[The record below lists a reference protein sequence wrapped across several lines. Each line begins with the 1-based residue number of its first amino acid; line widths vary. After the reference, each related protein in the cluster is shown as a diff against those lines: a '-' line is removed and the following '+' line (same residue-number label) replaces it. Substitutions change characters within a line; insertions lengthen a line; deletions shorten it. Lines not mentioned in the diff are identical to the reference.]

1 MKNTNKNNNHKFL
14 SKNYIKGAISG
25 ALALTILC
33 SGVGVA
39 AYSAGADNLAQTLGV
54 QTGSTVE
61 AVKKASTTKDAL
73 KKLSKNETVYV
84 IADASGAAK
93 KIIVSDWLKG
103 VDTNGKVKDV
113 SNLKDVKN
121 VKGDETYTV
130 NEDNAYE
137 WAAKGEDIYYQGT
150 GTTELPVK
158 LKLTYK
164 LDGKTVSADEIAG
177 KSGKVTIRI
186 DYENTQ
192 KEKVKINGKT
202 EEVNVPFL
210 MLSGMILDDDNFK
223 NVEVSNGKAINDGTR
238 TIVAGFAL
246 PGMQD
251 SLDIDKDKMEIPDY
265 VEITADA
272 TNFEL
277 STTMTVAINDIFN
290 NVDFSKVDDKVDEL
304 KDSLDELDDA
314 ANQLVD
320 GSSQLYDGISTLLDK
335 SGTLIDGIN
344 QLYDGAEQ
352 VNSGAKQLDS
362 GAGDL
367 SNGAKT
373 LDDGA
378 SKLKSGASQL
388 DSGASQ
394 LDSGLGTLA
403 GGASQVDNG
412 AASLSSYVATLAGG
426 LGKLSSNSSTL
437 NGGAEQVFNT
447 LLSTADTQIAAAGLT
462 ADKLTIK
469 NYDSVLEKLIG
480 SLSDENA
487 QKLAYNTALETVTA
501 TVNSQKDVIRTAV
514 EATVRKSVTE
524 QVLAAAG
531 LGMTADQYDAAVAAG
546 QVSEEVQAQVS
557 TAVATQMSSSAV
569 QATIE
574 SNTEAQIQNL
584 IETNMNSEEVQSQ
597 IQAGVAKAQAGRK
610 SLEALKTQ
618 LDSYNT
624 FYQGVISYTAGVD
637 KANEGAQQI
646 LSGTYTL
653 KDGTSSLVSGAGQL
667 KNGSSSLKSGTS
679 ELKSG
684 TSTLKDGTSSLKSG
698 AKTLKN
704 GTSSLSSGTTT
715 LLDGIATLK
724 NGGKTLVDGVQKLND
739 GAMTLSKGMKK
750 FKEEGID
757 SIVDAANGDVKD
769 IIDRFKAV
777 QKASKKYTSYSGIS
791 DDMDG
796 KVDFI
801 YKTDSIEKK

>member
-1 MKNTNKNNNHKFL
+1 MKKNNKNNNHKFL

-39 AYSAGADNLAQTLGV
+39 AYSAGADNTAQALGV
-54 QTGSTVE
+54 QTESTVE
-61 AVKKASTTKDAL
+61 AVKKASTTKEAL

-103 VDTNGKVKDV
+103 VDTKGKVKDV
-113 SNLKDVKN
+113 SNLKGVKN

-137 WAAKGEDIYYQGT
+137 WAANGDDIYYQGT

-158 LKLTYK
+158 LKLSYK
-164 LDGKTVSADEIAG
+164 LNGKTVSADEIAG

-202 EEVNVPFL
+202 KEVNVPFL

-251 SLDIDKDKMEIPDY
+251 SLDIDKDEMEIPDY
-265 VEITADA
+265 VEITADT

-277 STTMTVAINDIFN
+277 STTMTVAMNDIFN
-290 NVDFSKVDDKVDEL
+290 DVDFSKVDDKVDEL
-304 KDSLDELDDA
+304 KDSLDELEDA
-314 ANQLVD
+314 AEQLVD
-320 GSSQLYDGISTLLDK
+320 GSSQLYDGIGTLLDK
-335 SGTLIDGIN
+335 SGTLIEGIDK
-344 QLYDGAEQ
+344 LYDGAEQ
-352 VNSGAKQLDS
+352 VNSGAK
-362 GAGDL
+362 
-367 SNGAKT
+367 K
-373 LDDGA
+373 
-378 SKLKSGASQL
+378 L

-394 LDSGLGTLA
+394 LDSGLATLA

-426 LGKLSSNSSTL
+426 LGKLSSNSATL

-469 NYDSVLEKLIG
+469 NYDSVLEGLIS

-557 TAVATQMSSSAV
+557 TAVSTQMSSSAV
-569 QATIE
+569 QTAID
-574 SNTEAQIQNL
+574 SNTEAQIQSL
-584 IETNMNSEEVQSQ
+584 IETNMNSEEVKSQ

-610 SLEALKTQ
+610 SLQALKTQ

-624 FYQGVISYTAGVD
+624 FYQGVLSYTAGVD
-637 KANEGAQQI
+637 QANEGAQQI
-646 LSGTYTL
+646 LAGTYTL
-653 KDGTSSLVSGAGQL
+653 KDGTGSLVSGAGQL

-698 AKTLKN
+698 VKTLKN
-704 GTSSLSSGTTT
+704 GTSSLSDGTKS
-715 LLDGIATLK
+715 LFEGVGTLK
-724 NGGKTLVDGVQKLND
+724 DGSAALVDGVKQLND

-757 SIVDAANGDVKD
+757 SIVDAANGDVRD

-777 QKASKKYTSYSGIS
+777 QKASKKYNNYSGIS

>member
-1 MKNTNKNNNHKFL
+1 MKKTNKNNNHKFL

-39 AYSAGADNLAQTLGV
+39 AYSAGADNTAQALGV
-54 QTGSTVE
+54 QTESTVE
-61 AVKKASTTKDAL
+61 AVKKASTTKEAL

-103 VDTNGKVKDV
+103 VDTKGKIKDV

-137 WAAKGEDIYYQGT
+137 WAANGDDIYYQGT

-158 LKLTYK
+158 LKLSYK
-164 LDGKTVSADEIAG
+164 LNGKTVSADEIAG

-202 EEVNVPFL
+202 KEVNVPFL
-210 MLSGMILDDDNFK
+210 MLSGMILDDDKFK

-251 SLDIDKDKMEIPDY
+251 SLDIDKDEMEIPDY
-265 VEITADA
+265 VEITAD
-272 TNFEL
+272 TTDFEL
-277 STTMTVAINDIFN
+277 STTMTVAMNDIFN
-290 NVDFSKVDDKVDEL
+290 DVDFSKVDDKVDEL
-304 KDSLDELDDA
+304 KDSLDELEDA
-314 ANQLVD
+314 AEQLVD
-320 GSSQLYDGISTLLDK
+320 GSSQLYDGIGTLLDK
-335 SGTLIDGIN
+335 SGTLIEGIDK
-344 QLYDGAEQ
+344 LYDGAEQ
-352 VNSGAKQLDS
+352 VNSGAKKLDS
-362 GAGDL
+362 GADGL
-367 SNGAKT
+367 SSGAKT

-378 SKLKSGASQL
+378 AKLKSGASK
-388 DSGASQ
+388 
-394 LDSGLGTLA
+394 LDSGLATLA

-426 LGKLSSNSSTL
+426 LGKLSSNSATL
-437 NGGAEQVFNT
+437 NGGAEKVFNT
-447 LLSTADTQIAAAGLT
+447 LLSTADTLIATSGLT

-469 NYDSVLEKLIG
+469 NYDSVLEGLIS

-501 TVNSQKDVIRTAV
+501 TVNSQKDVIKTAV

-557 TAVATQMSSSAV
+557 TAVSTQMSTSAV
-569 QATIE
+569 QTAID
-574 SNTEAQIQNL
+574 SNTASQIQSL
-584 IETNMNSEEVQSQ
+584 IETNMNSEEVLSQ
-597 IQAGVAKAQAGRK
+597 IKAGVAKAQAGRK
-610 SLEALKTQ
+610 LLQALKTQ

-624 FYQGVISYTAGVD
+624 FYQGLLSYTAGVD
-637 KANEGAQQI
+637 QANEGAQQI
-646 LSGTYTL
+646 LAGTYTL

-698 AKTLKN
+698 VKTLKN
-704 GTSSLSSGTTT
+704 GTSSLSSGTKS
-715 LLDGIATLK
+715 LFEGVGTLK
-724 NGGKTLVDGVQKLND
+724 DGSAALVDGVKQLND
-739 GAMTLSKGMKK
+739 GAMTLSEGMKK

-757 SIVDAANGDVKD
+757 SIVDAANGDVQD

-777 QKASKKYTSYSGIS
+777 QKASKKYNNYSGIS

>member
-1 MKNTNKNNNHKFL
+1 MKKNNKNNNHKFL
-14 SKNYIKGAISG
+14 NKNYIKGAISG

-39 AYSAGADNLAQTLGV
+39 AYSAGADNTAQALGV
-54 QTGSTVE
+54 QTESTVE
-61 AVKKASTTKDAL
+61 AVKKASTTKEAL

-103 VDTNGKVKDV
+103 VDTKGKVKDV

-137 WAAKGEDIYYQGT
+137 WAANGDDIYYQGT
-150 GTTELPVK
+150 GTTKLPVK
-158 LKLTYK
+158 LKLSYK
-164 LDGKTVSADEIAG
+164 LNGKTVSADEIAG

-192 KEKVKINGKT
+192 KEKFKINGKT

-251 SLDIDKDKMEIPDY
+251 SLDIDKDEMEIPDY
-265 VEITADA
+265 VEITADT

-277 STTMTVAINDIFN
+277 STTMTVAMNDIFN
-290 NVDFSKVDDKVDEL
+290 DVDFSKVDDKVDEL
-304 KDSLDELDDA
+304 KDSLDELEDA
-314 ANQLVD
+314 AEQLVD
-320 GSSQLYDGISTLLDK
+320 GSSQLYDGIGTLLDK
-335 SGTLIDGIN
+335 SGTLIEGIDK
-344 QLYDGAEQ
+344 LYDGAEQ
-352 VNSGAKQLDS
+352 VNSGAKKLDS
-362 GAGDL
+362 GADGL
-367 SNGAKT
+367 SSGAKT

-378 SKLKSGASQL
+378 SKLKN
-388 DSGASQ
+388 
-394 LDSGLGTLA
+394 
-403 GGASQVDNG
+403 GASQVDNG

-426 LGKLSSNSSTL
+426 LGKLSSNSATL

-469 NYDSVLEKLIG
+469 NYDSVLEGLIS

-557 TAVATQMSSSAV
+557 TAVSTQMSSSAV
-569 QATIE
+569 QAAID
-574 SNTEAQIQNL
+574 SNTASQIQSL

-610 SLEALKTQ
+610 SLQALKTQ

-624 FYQGVISYTAGVD
+624 FYQGVLSYTAGVD
-637 KANEGAQQI
+637 QANEGAQQI
-646 LSGTYTL
+646 LAGTYTL
-653 KDGTSSLVSGAGQL
+653 KDGTGSLVSGAGQL

-698 AKTLKN
+698 VKTLKN
-704 GTSSLSSGTTT
+704 GTSSLSDGTKS
-715 LLDGIATLK
+715 LFEGVGTLK
-724 NGGKTLVDGVQKLND
+724 DGSAALVDGVKQLND

-757 SIVDAANGDVKD
+757 SIVDAANGDVRD

-777 QKASKKYTSYSGIS
+777 QKASKKYNNYSGIS

>member
-1 MKNTNKNNNHKFL
+1 MKKNNKNNNHKIL
-14 SKNYIKGAISG
+14 NKNYIKGAISG

-39 AYSAGADNLAQTLGV
+39 AYSAGADNTAQALGV
-54 QTGSTVE
+54 QTESTVE
-61 AVKKASTTKDAL
+61 AVKKASTTKEAL

-103 VDTNGKVKDV
+103 VDTKGKVKDV

-137 WAAKGEDIYYQGT
+137 WAANGDDIYYQGT
-150 GTTELPVK
+150 GTTKLPVK
-158 LKLTYK
+158 LKLSYK
-164 LDGKTVSADEIAG
+164 LNGKTVSADEIAG

-210 MLSGMILDDDNFK
+210 MLSGMILDDDKFK

-251 SLDIDKDKMEIPDY
+251 SLDIDKDEMEIPDY
-265 VEITADA
+265 VEITAD
-272 TNFEL
+272 TTDFEL
-277 STTMTVAINDIFN
+277 STTMTVAMNDIFN
-290 NVDFSKVDDKVDEL
+290 DVDFSKVDNKVDEL
-304 KDSLDELDDA
+304 KDSLDELEDA
-314 ANQLVD
+314 AEQLVD
-320 GSSQLYDGISTLLDK
+320 GSSQLYDGIGTLLDK
-335 SGTLIDGIN
+335 SGTLIEGIDK
-344 QLYDGAEQ
+344 LYDGAEQ
-352 VNSGAKQLDS
+352 VNSGAKKLDS

-378 SKLKSGASQL
+378 AKLKSGASQL

-394 LDSGLGTLA
+394 LDSGLATLA

-412 AASLSSYVATLAGG
+412 AANLSSYVATLAGG
-426 LGKLSSNSSTL
+426 LGKLSSNSATL
-437 NGGAEQVFNT
+437 NGGAEQMFNK
-447 LLSTADTQIAAAGLT
+447 LLSTADTLIATSGLK

-469 NYDSVLEKLIG
+469 NYDSVLEGLIS

-501 TVNSQKDVIRTAV
+501 TVNSQKDVIKTAV

-557 TAVATQMSSSAV
+557 TAVSTQMSSSAV
-569 QATIE
+569 QATID
-574 SNTEAQIQNL
+574 SNTEAQIQSL

-597 IQAGVAKAQAGRK
+597 IQAGVAKAQVGRK
-610 SLEALKTQ
+610 LLQALKTQ
-618 LDSYNT
+618 LDNYNT
-624 FYQGVISYTAGVD
+624 FYQGLLSYTAGVD
-637 KANEGAQQI
+637 QANEGAQQI
-646 LSGTYTL
+646 LAGTYTL

-698 AKTLKN
+698 VKTLKN
-704 GTSSLSSGTTT
+704 GTSSLSDGTKS
-715 LLDGIATLK
+715 LFEGVGTLK
-724 NGGKTLVDGVQKLND
+724 DGSAALVDGVKQLND
-739 GAMTLSKGMKK
+739 GAMTLSDGMKK

-757 SIVDAANGDVKD
+757 SIVDAANGDVRD

-777 QKASKKYTSYSGIS
+777 QKASKKYNNYSGIS

>member
-1 MKNTNKNNNHKFL
+1 MKKNNKNNNHKFL
-14 SKNYIKGAISG
+14 NKNYIKGAISG

-39 AYSAGADNLAQTLGV
+39 AYSAGADNTAQALGV
-54 QTGSTVE
+54 QTESTVE
-61 AVKKASTTKDAL
+61 AVKKASTTKEAL

-103 VDTNGKVKDV
+103 VDTKGKVKDV

-137 WAAKGEDIYYQGT
+137 WAAKGDDIYYQGT

-158 LKLTYK
+158 LKLSYK
-164 LDGKTVSADEIAG
+164 LNGKTVSADEIAG

-202 EEVNVPFL
+202 KEVNVPFL
-210 MLSGMILDDDNFK
+210 MLSGMILDNDNFK

-251 SLDIDKDKMEIPDY
+251 SLGIDKDEMEIPDY
-265 VEITADA
+265 VEITADT

-277 STTMTVAINDIFN
+277 STTMTVAMNDIFN
-290 NVDFSKVDDKVDEL
+290 DVDFSKVDDKVDEL
-304 KDSLDELDDA
+304 KDSLDELEDA
-314 ANQLVD
+314 AEQLVD
-320 GSSQLYDGISTLLDK
+320 GSSQLYDGIGTLLDK
-335 SGTLIDGIN
+335 SGTLIEGIDK
-344 QLYDGAEQ
+344 LYDGAEQ
-352 VNSGAKQLDS
+352 VNSGAKKLDS
-362 GAGDL
+362 GADGL

-378 SKLKSGASQL
+378 AKLKSGASQL

-394 LDSGLGTLA
+394 LDSGLATLA

-426 LGKLSSNSSTL
+426 LGKLSSNSATL
-437 NGGAEQVFNT
+437 NGGAEQMFNK
-447 LLSTADTQIAAAGLT
+447 LLSTADILIAASGLK

-469 NYDSVLEKLIG
+469 NYDSVLEGLIS

-557 TAVATQMSSSAV
+557 TAVSTQMSTSAV
-569 QATIE
+569 QATID
-574 SNTEAQIQNL
+574 SNTEAQIQSL

-597 IQAGVAKAQAGRK
+597 IQAGVVKAQAGRK
-610 SLEALKTQ
+610 LLQALKTQ

-624 FYQGVISYTAGVD
+624 FYQGLLSYTAGVD
-637 KANEGAQQI
+637 QANEGAQQI
-646 LSGTYTL
+646 LAGTYTL

-698 AKTLKN
+698 VKTLKN
-704 GTSSLSSGTTT
+704 GTSSLSDGTKS
-715 LLDGIATLK
+715 LFEGVGTLK
-724 NGGKTLVDGVQKLND
+724 DGSAALVDGVKQLND
-739 GAMTLSKGMKK
+739 GAMILSKGMKK

-757 SIVDAANGDVKD
+757 SIVDAANGDVQD

-777 QKASKKYTSYSGIS
+777 QKASKKYNNYSGIS

>member
-1 MKNTNKNNNHKFL
+1 MKKTNKNNNHKFL

-39 AYSAGADNLAQTLGV
+39 AYSAGADNTAQALGV
-54 QTGSTVE
+54 QTESTVE
-61 AVKKASTTKDAL
+61 AVKKASTTKEAL

-103 VDTNGKVKDV
+103 VDTKGKVKDV

-137 WAAKGEDIYYQGT
+137 WAANGDDIYYQGT

-158 LKLTYK
+158 LKLSYK
-164 LDGKTVSADEIAG
+164 LNGKTVSADEIAG

-202 EEVNVPFL
+202 KEVNVPFL
-210 MLSGMILDDDNFK
+210 MLSGMILDDDKFK

-251 SLDIDKDKMEIPDY
+251 SLDIDKDEMEIPDY
-265 VEITADA
+265 VEITAD
-272 TNFEL
+272 TTDFEL
-277 STTMTVAINDIFN
+277 STTMTVAMNDIFN
-290 NVDFSKVDDKVDEL
+290 DVDFSKVDDKVDEL
-304 KDSLDELDDA
+304 KDSLDELEDA
-314 ANQLVD
+314 AEQLVD
-320 GSSQLYDGISTLLDK
+320 GSSQLYDGVGTLLDK
-335 SGTLIDGIN
+335 SGTLIEGIDK
-344 QLYDGAEQ
+344 LYDGAEQ
-352 VNSGAKQLDS
+352 VNSGAKKLDS
-362 GAGDL
+362 GADGL
-367 SNGAKT
+367 SSGAKT

-378 SKLKSGASQL
+378 AKLKNGASQL

-394 LDSGLGTLA
+394 LDSGL
-403 GGASQVDNG
+403 
-412 AASLSSYVATLAGG
+412 ATLAGG
-426 LGKLSSNSSTL
+426 LGKLSSNSATL

-447 LLSTADTQIAAAGLT
+447 LLSTADTQIAASGLT

-469 NYDSVLEKLIG
+469 NYDSVLEGLIS

-557 TAVATQMSSSAV
+557 TAVSTQMSTSAV
-569 QATIE
+569 QAAID
-574 SNTEAQIQNL
+574 SNTASQIQSL
-584 IETNMNSEEVQSQ
+584 IETNMNSEEVKSQ

-610 SLEALKTQ
+610 LLQALKTQ

-624 FYQGVISYTAGVD
+624 FYQGVLSYTAGVD
-637 KANEGAQQI
+637 QANEGAQQI
-646 LSGTYTL
+646 LAGTYTL
-653 KDGTSSLVSGAGQL
+653 KDGTGSLVSGAGQL

-698 AKTLKN
+698 VKTLKN
-704 GTSSLSSGTTT
+704 GTGSLSDGTKS
-715 LLDGIATLK
+715 LFEGVGTLK
-724 NGGKTLVDGVQKLND
+724 DGSAALVDGVKQLND

-757 SIVDAANGDVKD
+757 SIVDAANGDVRD

-777 QKASKKYTSYSGIS
+777 QKASKKYNNYSGIS

>member
-1 MKNTNKNNNHKFL
+1 MKKTNKNNNHKFL

-39 AYSAGADNLAQTLGV
+39 AYSAGADNTAQALGV
-54 QTGSTVE
+54 QTESTVE
-61 AVKKASTTKDAL
+61 AVKKASTTKEAL

-103 VDTNGKVKDV
+103 VDTKGKVKDV

-137 WAAKGEDIYYQGT
+137 WAANGDDIYYQGT

-158 LKLTYK
+158 LKLSYK
-164 LDGKTVSADEIAG
+164 LNGKTVSADEIAG

-202 EEVNVPFL
+202 KEVNVPFL
-210 MLSGMILDDDNFK
+210 MLSGMILDDDKFK

-251 SLDIDKDKMEIPDY
+251 SLDIDKDEMEIPDY
-265 VEITADA
+265 VEITAD
-272 TNFEL
+272 TTDFEL
-277 STTMTVAINDIFN
+277 STTMTVAMNDIFN
-290 NVDFSKVDDKVDEL
+290 DVDFSKVDDKVDEL
-304 KDSLDELDDA
+304 KDSLDELEDA
-314 ANQLVD
+314 AEQLVD
-320 GSSQLYDGISTLLDK
+320 GSSQLYDGIGTLLDK
-335 SGTLIDGIN
+335 SGTLIEGIDK
-344 QLYDGAEQ
+344 LYDGAEQ
-352 VNSGAKQLDS
+352 VNSGAKKLDS
-362 GAGDL
+362 GADGL
-367 SNGAKT
+367 SSGAKT

-378 SKLKSGASQL
+378 SKLKN
-388 DSGASQ
+388 GASQ
-394 LDSGLGTLA
+394 LDSGLATLA

-426 LGKLSSNSSTL
+426 LGKLSSNSATL

-469 NYDSVLEKLIG
+469 NYDSVLEGLIS

-557 TAVATQMSSSAV
+557 TAVSTQMSTSAV
-569 QATIE
+569 QAAID
-574 SNTEAQIQNL
+574 SNTEAQIQSL
-584 IETNMNSEEVQSQ
+584 IETNMNSEEVKSQ

-610 SLEALKTQ
+610 SLQALKTQ

-624 FYQGVISYTAGVD
+624 FYQGVLSYTAGVD
-637 KANEGAQQI
+637 QANEGAQQI
-646 LSGTYTL
+646 LAGTYTL
-653 KDGTSSLVSGAGQL
+653 KDGTGSLVSGAGQL

-679 ELKSG
+679 
-684 TSTLKDGTSSLKSG
+684 TLKDGTSSLKSG
-698 AKTLKN
+698 VKTLKN
-704 GTSSLSSGTTT
+704 GTSSLSNGTKS
-715 LLDGIATLK
+715 LFEGVGTLK
-724 NGGKTLVDGVQKLND
+724 DGSAALVDGVKQLND

-750 FKEEGID
+750 FKDEGID
-757 SIVDAANGDVKD
+757 SIVDAANGDVRD

-777 QKASKKYTSYSGIS
+777 QKASKKYNNYSGIS

>member
-1 MKNTNKNNNHKFL
+1 MKKTNKNNNHKFL

-39 AYSAGADNLAQTLGV
+39 AYSAGADNTAQALGV
-54 QTGSTVE
+54 QTESTVE
-61 AVKKASTTKDAL
+61 AVKKASTTKEAL

-103 VDTNGKVKDV
+103 VDTKGKVKDV

-137 WAAKGEDIYYQGT
+137 WAANGDDIYYQGT

-158 LKLTYK
+158 LKLSYK
-164 LDGKTVSADEIAG
+164 LNGKTVSADEIAG

-202 EEVNVPFL
+202 KEVNVPFL
-210 MLSGMILDDDNFK
+210 MLSGMILDDDKFK

-251 SLDIDKDKMEIPDY
+251 SLDIDKDEMEIPDY
-265 VEITADA
+265 VEITAD
-272 TNFEL
+272 TTDFEL
-277 STTMTVAINDIFN
+277 STTMTVAMNDIFN
-290 NVDFSKVDDKVDEL
+290 DVDFSKVDDKVDEL
-304 KDSLDELDDA
+304 KDSLDELEDA
-314 ANQLVD
+314 AEQLVD
-320 GSSQLYDGISTLLDK
+320 GSSQLYDGIGTLLDK
-335 SGTLIDGIN
+335 SGTLIEGIDK
-344 QLYDGAEQ
+344 LYDGAEQ
-352 VNSGAKQLDS
+352 VNSGAKKLDS
-362 GAGDL
+362 GADGL
-367 SNGAKT
+367 SSGAKT

-378 SKLKSGASQL
+378 SKLKN
-388 DSGASQ
+388 
-394 LDSGLGTLA
+394 
-403 GGASQVDNG
+403 GASQVDNG

-426 LGKLSSNSSTL
+426 LGKLSSNSATL

-469 NYDSVLEKLIG
+469 NYDSVLEGLIS

-557 TAVATQMSSSAV
+557 TAVSTQMSTSAV
-569 QATIE
+569 QAAID
-574 SNTEAQIQNL
+574 SNTEAQIQSL

-610 SLEALKTQ
+610 SLQALKTQ

-624 FYQGVISYTAGVD
+624 FYQGVLSYTAGVD
-637 KANEGAQQI
+637 QANEGAQQI
-646 LSGTYTL
+646 LAGTYTL
-653 KDGTSSLVSGAGQL
+653 KDGTGSLVSGAGQL

-684 TSTLKDGTSSLKSG
+684 TSTLKDGTSSLKNG
-698 AKTLKN
+698 VKTLKN
-704 GTSSLSSGTTT
+704 GTSSLSDGTKS
-715 LLDGIATLK
+715 LFEGVGTLK
-724 NGGKTLVDGVQKLND
+724 DGSAALVDGVKQLND

-757 SIVDAANGDVKD
+757 SIVDAANGDVRD

-777 QKASKKYTSYSGIS
+777 QKASKKYNNYSGIS

>member
-1 MKNTNKNNNHKFL
+1 MKKNNKNNNHKFL
-14 SKNYIKGAISG
+14 SKNYIKGALSG

-39 AYSAGADNLAQTLGV
+39 AYSAGADNTAQALGV
-54 QTGSTVE
+54 QTESTVE
-61 AVKKASTTKDAL
+61 AVKKASTTKEAL

-103 VDTNGKVKDV
+103 VDTKGKVKDV
-113 SNLKDVKN
+113 SKLKDVKN

-137 WAAKGEDIYYQGT
+137 WAANGDDIYYQGT

-158 LKLTYK
+158 LKLSYK
-164 LDGKTVSADEIAG
+164 LNGKTVSADEIAG

-210 MLSGMILDDDNFK
+210 MLSGMILDDDKFK

-251 SLDIDKDKMEIPDY
+251 SLDIDKDEMEIPDY
-265 VEITADA
+265 VEITAD
-272 TNFEL
+272 TTDFEL
-277 STTMTVAINDIFN
+277 STTMTVAMNDIFN
-290 NVDFSKVDDKVDEL
+290 DVDFSKVDDKVDEL
-304 KDSLDELDDA
+304 KDSLDELEDA
-314 ANQLVD
+314 AEQLVD
-320 GSSQLYDGISTLLDK
+320 GSSQLYDGIGTLLDK
-335 SGTLIDGIN
+335 SGTLIEGIDK
-344 QLYDGAEQ
+344 LYDGAEQ
-352 VNSGAKQLDS
+352 VNSGAKKLDS
-362 GAGDL
+362 GADGL
-367 SNGAKT
+367 SSGAKT

-378 SKLKSGASQL
+378 SKLKNGASQL
-388 DSGASQ
+388 DGGASQ
-394 LDSGLGTLA
+394 LDSGLATLA

-426 LGKLSSNSSTL
+426 LGKLSSNSATL

-469 NYDSVLEKLIG
+469 NYDSVLEGLIS

-514 EATVRKSVTE
+514 EATVRKSV
-524 QVLAAAG
+524 
-531 LGMTADQYDAAVAAG
+531 
-546 QVSEEVQAQVS
+546 
-557 TAVATQMSSSAV
+557 
-569 QATIE
+569 
-574 SNTEAQIQNL
+574 
-584 IETNMNSEEVQSQ
+584 MNSEEVQSQ

-610 SLEALKTQ
+610 SLQALKTQ

-624 FYQGVISYTAGVD
+624 FYQGVLSYTAGVD

-646 LSGTYTL
+646 LAGTYTL
-653 KDGTSSLVSGAGQL
+653 KDGTGSLVSGAGQL

-698 AKTLKN
+698 VKTLKN
-704 GTSSLSSGTTT
+704 GTGSLSNGTTT

-724 NGGKTLVDGVQKLND
+724 NGGKTLVDGVQQLND

-777 QKASKKYTSYSGIS
+777 QKASKKYNNYSGIS

>member
-1 MKNTNKNNNHKFL
+1 MKKNNKNNNHKIL
-14 SKNYIKGAISG
+14 NKNYIKGAISG

-39 AYSAGADNLAQTLGV
+39 AYSAGADNTAQALGV
-54 QTGSTVE
+54 QTESTVE
-61 AVKKASTTKDAL
+61 AVKKASTTKEAL

-103 VDTNGKVKDV
+103 VDTKGKVKDV

-137 WAAKGEDIYYQGT
+137 WAANGDDIYYQGT

-158 LKLTYK
+158 LKLSYK
-164 LDGKTVSADEIAG
+164 LNGKTVSADEIAG

-210 MLSGMILDDDNFK
+210 MLSGMILDDDKFK

-251 SLDIDKDKMEIPDY
+251 SLDIDKDEMEIPDY
-265 VEITADA
+265 VEITAD
-272 TNFEL
+272 TTDFEL
-277 STTMTVAINDIFN
+277 STTMTVAMNDIFN
-290 NVDFSKVDDKVDEL
+290 DVDFSKVDDKVDEL
-304 KDSLDELDDA
+304 KDSLDELEDA
-314 ANQLVD
+314 AEQLVD
-320 GSSQLYDGISTLLDK
+320 GSSQLYDGIGTLLDK
-335 SGTLIDGIN
+335 SGTLIEGIDK
-344 QLYDGAEQ
+344 LYDGAEQ
-352 VNSGAKQLDS
+352 VNSGAKKLDS

-378 SKLKSGASQL
+378 AK
-388 DSGASQ
+388 
-394 LDSGLGTLA
+394 LDSGLATLA

-426 LGKLSSNSSTL
+426 LGKLSSNSATL

-447 LLSTADTQIAAAGLT
+447 LLSTADTLIATSGLT

-469 NYDSVLEKLIG
+469 NYDSVLEGLIS
-480 SLSDENA
+480 SLSDENS

-501 TVNSQKDVIRTAV
+501 TVNSQKDVIKTAV

-557 TAVATQMSSSAV
+557 TAVSTQMSSSAV
-569 QATIE
+569 QALID
-574 SNTEAQIQNL
+574 SNTVAQIQSL
-584 IETNMNSEEVQSQ
+584 IETNMNSEEVKSQ
-597 IQAGVAKAQAGRK
+597 IQAGIAKAQAGRK
-610 SLEALKTQ
+610 LLQALKTQ

-624 FYQGVISYTAGVD
+624 FYQGLLSYTAGVD
-637 KANEGAQQI
+637 QANEGAQQI
-646 LSGTYTL
+646 LAGTYTL
-653 KDGTSSLVSGAGQL
+653 KDGTSSLVNGTGQL

-684 TSTLKDGTSSLKSG
+684 TS
-698 AKTLKN
+698 
-704 GTSSLSSGTTT
+704 SLSDGTTT

-777 QKASKKYTSYSGIS
+777 QKASKKYNNYSGIS

>member
-1 MKNTNKNNNHKFL
+1 MKKNNKNNNHKIL
-14 SKNYIKGAISG
+14 NKNYIKGAISG

-39 AYSAGADNLAQTLGV
+39 AYSAGADNTAQALGV
-54 QTGSTVE
+54 QTESTVE
-61 AVKKASTTKDAL
+61 AVKKASTTKEAL

-103 VDTNGKVKDV
+103 VDTKGKVKDV

-137 WAAKGEDIYYQGT
+137 WAANGDDIYYQGT

-158 LKLTYK
+158 LKLSYK
-164 LDGKTVSADEIAG
+164 LNGKTVSADEIAG

-202 EEVNVPFL
+202 KEVNVPFL
-210 MLSGMILDDDNFK
+210 MLSGMILDDDKFK

-265 VEITADA
+265 VEITAD
-272 TNFEL
+272 TTDFEL
-277 STTMTVAINDIFN
+277 STTMTVAMNDIFN
-290 NVDFSKVDDKVDEL
+290 DVDFSKVDDKVDEL
-304 KDSLDELDDA
+304 KDSLDELEDA
-314 ANQLVD
+314 AEQLVD
-320 GSSQLYDGISTLLDK
+320 GSSQLYDGIGTLLDK
-335 SGTLIDGIN
+335 SGTLIEGIDK
-344 QLYDGAEQ
+344 LYDGAEQ
-352 VNSGAKQLDS
+352 VNSGAKKLDS

-378 SKLKSGASQL
+378 AKLKSGASQL

-394 LDSGLGTLA
+394 LDSGLATLA

-426 LGKLSSNSSTL
+426 LGKLSSNSATL

-447 LLSTADTQIAAAGLT
+447 LLSTADTLIATSGLT

-469 NYDSVLEKLIG
+469 NYDSVLEGLIS

-501 TVNSQKDVIRTAV
+501 TVNSQEDVIKTAV

-531 LGMTADQYDAAVAAG
+531 LGMTADQYDAAVATG

-557 TAVATQMSSSAV
+557 TAVSTQMSTSAV
-569 QATIE
+569 QAAID
-574 SNTEAQIQNL
+574 SNTASQIQSL
-584 IETNMNSEEVQSQ
+584 IETNMNSEEVKSQ

-610 SLEALKTQ
+610 LLQALKTQ

-624 FYQGVISYTAGVD
+624 FYQGLLSYTAGVD
-637 KANEGAQQI
+637 QANEGAQQI
-646 LSGTYTL
+646 LAGTYTL
-653 KDGTSSLVSGAGQL
+653 KDGTGSLVSGAGQL

-698 AKTLKN
+698 VKTLKN
-704 GTSSLSSGTTT
+704 GTSSLSDGTKS
-715 LLDGIATLK
+715 LFEGVGTLK
-724 NGGKTLVDGVQKLND
+724 DGSAALVDGVKQLND

-757 SIVDAANGDVKD
+757 SIVDAANGDVRD

-777 QKASKKYTSYSGIS
+777 QKASKKYNNYSGIS

>member
-1 MKNTNKNNNHKFL
+1 MKKTNKNNNHKFL

-39 AYSAGADNLAQTLGV
+39 AYSAGADNTAQALGV
-54 QTGSTVE
+54 QTESTVE
-61 AVKKASTTKDAL
+61 AVKKASTTKEAL

-103 VDTNGKVKDV
+103 VDTKGKVKDV
-113 SNLKDVKN
+113 SNLKNVKN

-137 WAAKGEDIYYQGT
+137 WAANGDDIYYQGT

-158 LKLTYK
+158 LKLSYK
-164 LDGKTVSADEIAG
+164 LNGKTVSADEIAG

-210 MLSGMILDDDNFK
+210 MLSGMILDDDKFK

-251 SLDIDKDKMEIPDY
+251 SLDIDKDEMEIPDY
-265 VEITADA
+265 VEITAD
-272 TNFEL
+272 TTDFEL
-277 STTMTVAINDIFN
+277 STTMTVAMNDIFN
-290 NVDFSKVDDKVDEL
+290 DVDFSKVDDKVDEL
-304 KDSLDELDDA
+304 KDSLDELEDA
-314 ANQLVD
+314 AEQLVD
-320 GSSQLYDGISTLLDK
+320 GSSQLYDGIGTLLDK
-335 SGTLIDGIN
+335 SGTLIEGIDK
-344 QLYDGAEQ
+344 LYDGAEQ
-352 VNSGAKQLDS
+352 VNSGAKKLDS
-362 GAGDL
+362 GA
-367 SNGAKT
+367 
-373 LDDGA
+373 DG
-378 SKLKSGASQL
+378 
-388 DSGASQ
+388 
-394 LDSGLGTLA
+394 LDSGLATLA

-426 LGKLSSNSSTL
+426 LGKLSSNSATL

-469 NYDSVLEKLIG
+469 NYDSVLEGLIS

-557 TAVATQMSSSAV
+557 TAVSTQMSTSAV
-569 QATIE
+569 QAAID
-574 SNTEAQIQNL
+574 SNTASQIQSL

-610 SLEALKTQ
+610 SLQALKTQ

-624 FYQGVISYTAGVD
+624 FYQGVLSYTAGVD
-637 KANEGAQQI
+637 QANEGAQQI
-646 LSGTYTL
+646 LAGTYTL
-653 KDGTSSLVSGAGQL
+653 KDGTGSLVSGAGQL

-698 AKTLKN
+698 VKTLKN
-704 GTSSLSSGTTT
+704 GTSSLSDGTKS
-715 LLDGIATLK
+715 LFEGVGTLK
-724 NGGKTLVDGVQKLND
+724 DGSAALVDGVKQLND

-757 SIVDAANGDVKD
+757 SIVDAANGDVQD

-777 QKASKKYTSYSGIS
+777 QKASKKYNNYSGIS

>member
-1 MKNTNKNNNHKFL
+1 MKKTNKNNNHKFL

-39 AYSAGADNLAQTLGV
+39 AYSAGADNTAQALGV
-54 QTGSTVE
+54 QTESTVE
-61 AVKKASTTKDAL
+61 AVKKASTTKEAL

-103 VDTNGKVKDV
+103 VDTKGKVKDV
-113 SNLKDVKN
+113 SNLKNVKN

-137 WAAKGEDIYYQGT
+137 WAANGDDIYYQGT

-158 LKLTYK
+158 LKLSYK
-164 LDGKTVSADEIAG
+164 LNGKTVSADEIAG

-210 MLSGMILDDDNFK
+210 MLSGMILDGDKFK

-251 SLDIDKDKMEIPDY
+251 SLDINKDEMEIPDY
-265 VEITADA
+265 VEITAD
-272 TNFEL
+272 TTDFEL
-277 STTMTVAINDIFN
+277 STTMTVAMNDIFN
-290 NVDFSKVDDKVDEL
+290 DVDFSKVDDKVDEL
-304 KDSLDELDDA
+304 KDSLDELEDA
-314 ANQLVD
+314 AEQLVD
-320 GSSQLYDGISTLLDK
+320 GSSQLYDGIGTLLDK
-335 SGTLIDGIN
+335 SGTLIEGIDK
-344 QLYDGAEQ
+344 LYDGAEQ
-352 VNSGAKQLDS
+352 VNSGAKKLDS
-362 GAGDL
+362 GADGL
-367 SNGAKT
+367 SSGAKT

-378 SKLKSGASQL
+378 SKLKNGASQL

-394 LDSGLGTLA
+394 LDSGL
-403 GGASQVDNG
+403 
-412 AASLSSYVATLAGG
+412 ATLAGG
-426 LGKLSSNSSTL
+426 LGKLSSNSATL
-437 NGGAEQVFNT
+437 NSGAEQVFNT

-469 NYDSVLEKLIG
+469 NYDSVLEGLIS

-557 TAVATQMSSSAV
+557 TAVSTQMSSSAV
-569 QATIE
+569 QTAID
-574 SNTEAQIQNL
+574 SNTEAQIQSL

-610 SLEALKTQ
+610 SLQALKTQ

-624 FYQGVISYTAGVD
+624 FYQGVLSYTAGVD
-637 KANEGAQQI
+637 QANEGAQQI
-646 LSGTYTL
+646 LAGTYTL
-653 KDGTSSLVSGAGQL
+653 KDGTGSLVSGAGQL

-698 AKTLKN
+698 VKTLKN
-704 GTSSLSSGTTT
+704 GTSSLSDGTKS
-715 LLDGIATLK
+715 LFEGVGTLK
-724 NGGKTLVDGVQKLND
+724 DGSAALVDGVKQLND

-757 SIVDAANGDVKD
+757 SIVDAANGDVRD

-777 QKASKKYTSYSGIS
+777 QKASKKYNNYSGIS
-791 DDMDG
+791 EDMDG

>member
-1 MKNTNKNNNHKFL
+1 MKKNNKNNNHKFL

-39 AYSAGADNLAQTLGV
+39 AYSAGADNTAQALGV
-54 QTGSTVE
+54 QTESTVE
-61 AVKKASTTKDAL
+61 AVKKASTTKEAL

-103 VDTNGKVKDV
+103 VDTKGKVKDV
-113 SNLKDVKN
+113 SNLKD
-121 VKGDETYTV
+121 DETYTV

-137 WAAKGEDIYYQGT
+137 WAANGDDIYYQGT
-150 GTTELPVK
+150 GTTKLPVK
-158 LKLTYK
+158 LKLSYK
-164 LDGKTVSADEIAG
+164 LNGKTVSADEIAG

-202 EEVNVPFL
+202 KEVNVPFL
-210 MLSGMILDDDNFK
+210 MLSGMILDDDKFK

-251 SLDIDKDKMEIPDY
+251 SLDIDKDEMEIPDY
-265 VEITADA
+265 VEITAD
-272 TNFEL
+272 TTDFEL
-277 STTMTVAINDIFN
+277 STTMTVAMNDIFN
-290 NVDFSKVDDKVDEL
+290 DVDFSKVDDKVDEL
-304 KDSLDELDDA
+304 KDSLDELEDA
-314 ANQLVD
+314 AEQLVD
-320 GSSQLYDGISTLLDK
+320 GSSQLYDGIGTLLDK
-335 SGTLIDGIN
+335 SGTLIEGIDK
-344 QLYDGAEQ
+344 LYDGAEQ
-352 VNSGAKQLDS
+352 VNSGAKKLDS
-362 GAGDL
+362 GADGL
-367 SNGAKT
+367 SSGAKT

-378 SKLKSGASQL
+378 SKLKNGASQL
-388 DSGASQ
+388 DS
-394 LDSGLGTLA
+394 
-403 GGASQVDNG
+403 G

-426 LGKLSSNSSTL
+426 LGKLSSNSATL

-469 NYDSVLEKLIG
+469 NYDSVLEGLIS

-557 TAVATQMSSSAV
+557 TAVSTQMSTSAV
-569 QATIE
+569 QAAIE
-574 SNTEAQIQNL
+574 SNTASQIQSL

-610 SLEALKTQ
+610 SLQALKTQ

-624 FYQGVISYTAGVD
+624 FYQGVLSYTAGVD
-637 KANEGAQQI
+637 QANEGAQQI
-646 LSGTYTL
+646 LAGTYTL
-653 KDGTSSLVSGAGQL
+653 KDGTGSLVSGAGQL

-698 AKTLKN
+698 VKTLKN
-704 GTSSLSSGTTT
+704 GTSSLSNGTKS
-715 LLDGIATLK
+715 LFEGVGTLK
-724 NGGKTLVDGVQKLND
+724 DGSAALVDGVKQLND

-757 SIVDAANGDVKD
+757 SIVDAANGDVRD

-777 QKASKKYTSYSGIS
+777 QKASKKYNNYSGIS

>member
-1 MKNTNKNNNHKFL
+1 MKKNNKNNNHKIL
-14 SKNYIKGAISG
+14 NKNYIKGAISG

-39 AYSAGADNLAQTLGV
+39 AYSAGADNTAQALGV
-54 QTGSTVE
+54 QTESTVE
-61 AVKKASTTKDAL
+61 AVKKASTTKEAL

-103 VDTNGKVKDV
+103 VDTKGKVKDV

-137 WAAKGEDIYYQGT
+137 WAANGDDIYYQGT

-158 LKLTYK
+158 LKLSYK
-164 LDGKTVSADEIAG
+164 LNGKTVSADEIAG

-202 EEVNVPFL
+202 KEVNVPFL
-210 MLSGMILDDDNFK
+210 MLSGMILDDDKFK

-251 SLDIDKDKMEIPDY
+251 SLDIDKDEMEIPDY
-265 VEITADA
+265 VEITAD
-272 TNFEL
+272 TTDFEL
-277 STTMTVAINDIFN
+277 STTMTVAMNDIFN
-290 NVDFSKVDDKVDEL
+290 DVDFSKVDDKVDEL
-304 KDSLDELDDA
+304 KDSLDELEDA
-314 ANQLVD
+314 AEQLVD
-320 GSSQLYDGISTLLDK
+320 GSSQLYDGIGTLLDK
-335 SGTLIDGIN
+335 SGTLIEGIDK
-344 QLYDGAEQ
+344 LYDGAEQ
-352 VNSGAKQLDS
+352 VNSGAKKLDS
-362 GAGDL
+362 GADGL
-367 SNGAKT
+367 SSGAKT

-378 SKLKSGASQL
+378 SKLKN
-388 DSGASQ
+388 
-394 LDSGLGTLA
+394 
-403 GGASQVDNG
+403 GASQVDNG

-426 LGKLSSNSSTL
+426 LGKLSSNSATL

-469 NYDSVLEKLIG
+469 NYDSVLEGLIS

-557 TAVATQMSSSAV
+557 TAVSTQMSSSAV
-569 QATIE
+569 QTAID
-574 SNTEAQIQNL
+574 SNTEAQIQSL

-610 SLEALKTQ
+610 SLQALKTQ

-624 FYQGVISYTAGVD
+624 FYQGVLSYTAGVD
-637 KANEGAQQI
+637 QANEGAQQI
-646 LSGTYTL
+646 LAGTYTL
-653 KDGTSSLVSGAGQL
+653 KDGTGSLVSGAGQL

-698 AKTLKN
+698 VKTLKN
-704 GTSSLSSGTTT
+704 GTSSLSDGTKS
-715 LLDGIATLK
+715 LFEGVGTLK
-724 NGGKTLVDGVQKLND
+724 DGSAALVDGVKQLND

-757 SIVDAANGDVKD
+757 SIVDAANGDVRD

-777 QKASKKYTSYSGIS
+777 QKASKKYNNYSGIS

>member
-1 MKNTNKNNNHKFL
+1 MKKTNKNNNHKFL

-39 AYSAGADNLAQTLGV
+39 AYSAGADNTAQALGV
-54 QTGSTVE
+54 QTESTVE
-61 AVKKASTTKDAL
+61 AVKKASTTKEAL

-103 VDTNGKVKDV
+103 VDTKGKVKDV
-113 SNLKDVKN
+113 SNLKGVKN

-137 WAAKGEDIYYQGT
+137 WAANGDDIYYQGT

-158 LKLTYK
+158 LKLSYK
-164 LDGKTVSADEIAG
+164 LNGKTVSADEIAG

-202 EEVNVPFL
+202 KEVNVPFL
-210 MLSGMILDDDNFK
+210 MLSGMILDDDKFK

-251 SLDIDKDKMEIPDY
+251 GLDIDKDEMEIPDY
-265 VEITADA
+265 VEITAD
-272 TNFEL
+272 TTDFEL
-277 STTMTVAINDIFN
+277 STTMTVAMNDIFN
-290 NVDFSKVDDKVDEL
+290 DVDFSKVDDKVDEL
-304 KDSLDELDDA
+304 KDSLDELEDA
-314 ANQLVD
+314 AEQLVD
-320 GSSQLYDGISTLLDK
+320 GSSQLYDGIGTLLDK
-335 SGTLIDGIN
+335 SGTLIEGIDK
-344 QLYDGAEQ
+344 LYDGAEQ
-352 VNSGAKQLDS
+352 VNSGAKKLDS
-362 GAGDL
+362 GADGL
-367 SNGAKT
+367 SSGAKT

-378 SKLKSGASQL
+378 SKLKNGASQL

-394 LDSGLGTLA
+394 LDSGLATLA

-426 LGKLSSNSSTL
+426 LGKLSSNSATL
-437 NGGAEQVFNT
+437 NSGAEQVFNT

-469 NYDSVLEKLIG
+469 NYDSVLEGLIS

-501 TVNSQKDVIRTAV
+501 TVNSQKDVIITAV

-546 QVSEEVQAQVS
+546 QVSKEVQAQVS
-557 TAVATQMSSSAV
+557 TAVSTQMSSSAV
-569 QATIE
+569 QTAID
-574 SNTEAQIQNL
+574 SNTEAQIQSL

-610 SLEALKTQ
+610 SLQALKTQ

-624 FYQGVISYTAGVD
+624 FYQGVLSYTAGVD
-637 KANEGAQQI
+637 QANEGAQQI
-646 LSGTYTL
+646 LAGTYTL
-653 KDGTSSLVSGAGQL
+653 KDGTGSLVSGAGQL

-698 AKTLKN
+698 VKTLKN
-704 GTSSLSSGTTT
+704 GTSSLSDGTKS
-715 LLDGIATLK
+715 LFEGVGTLK
-724 NGGKTLVDGVQKLND
+724 DGSAALVDGVKQLND

-757 SIVDAANGDVKD
+757 SIVDAANGDVRD

-777 QKASKKYTSYSGIS
+777 QKASKKYNNYSGIS

>member
-1 MKNTNKNNNHKFL
+1 MKKTNKNNNHKFL

-39 AYSAGADNLAQTLGV
+39 AYSAGADNTAQALGV
-54 QTGSTVE
+54 QTESTVE
-61 AVKKASTTKDAL
+61 AVKKASTTKEAL

-103 VDTNGKVKDV
+103 VDTKGKVKDV

-137 WAAKGEDIYYQGT
+137 WAAKGDDIYYQGT

-158 LKLTYK
+158 LKLSYK
-164 LDGKTVSADEIAG
+164 LNGKTVSADEIAG

-210 MLSGMILDDDNFK
+210 MLSGMILDDDKFK

-251 SLDIDKDKMEIPDY
+251 SLDIDKDEMEIPDY
-265 VEITADA
+265 VEITAD
-272 TNFEL
+272 TTDFEL
-277 STTMTVAINDIFN
+277 STTMTVAMNDIFN
-290 NVDFSKVDDKVDEL
+290 DVDFSKVDDKVDEL
-304 KDSLDELDDA
+304 KDSLDELEDA
-314 ANQLVD
+314 AEQLVD
-320 GSSQLYDGISTLLDK
+320 GSSQLYDGIGTLLDK
-335 SGTLIDGIN
+335 SGTLIEGIDK
-344 QLYDGAEQ
+344 LYDGAEQ
-352 VNSGAKQLDS
+352 VNSGAKKLDS

-373 LDDGA
+373 LDD
-378 SKLKSGASQL
+378 
-388 DSGASQ
+388 
-394 LDSGLGTLA
+394 
-403 GGASQVDNG
+403 G

-426 LGKLSSNSSTL
+426 LGKLSSNSATL

-447 LLSTADTQIAAAGLT
+447 LLSTADTLIATSGLT

-469 NYDSVLEKLIG
+469 NYDSVLEGLIS

-557 TAVATQMSSSAV
+557 TAVSTQMSTSAV
-569 QATIE
+569 QATID
-574 SNTEAQIQNL
+574 SNTASQIQSL
-584 IETNMNSEEVQSQ
+584 IETNMNSEEVKSQ

-610 SLEALKTQ
+610 LLQALKTQ

-624 FYQGVISYTAGVD
+624 FYQGVLSYTAGVD
-637 KANEGAQQI
+637 QANDGAQQI
-646 LSGTYTL
+646 LAGTYTL

-698 AKTLKN
+698 VKTLKN
-704 GTSSLSSGTTT
+704 GTSSLSDGTKS
-715 LLDGIATLK
+715 LFEGVGTLK
-724 NGGKTLVDGVQKLND
+724 DGSAALVDGVKQLND

-757 SIVDAANGDVKD
+757 SIVDAANGDVQD

-777 QKASKKYTSYSGIS
+777 QKASKKYNNYSGIS

>member
-1 MKNTNKNNNHKFL
+1 MKKTNKNNNHKFL

-39 AYSAGADNLAQTLGV
+39 AYSAGADNTAQALGV
-54 QTGSTVE
+54 QTESTVE
-61 AVKKASTTKDAL
+61 AVKKASTTKEAL

-103 VDTNGKVKDV
+103 VDTKGKVKDV
-113 SNLKDVKN
+113 SNLKGVKN

-137 WAAKGEDIYYQGT
+137 WAANGDDIYYQGT

-158 LKLTYK
+158 LKLSYK
-164 LDGKTVSADEIAG
+164 LNGKTVSADEIAG

-202 EEVNVPFL
+202 KEVNVPFL
-210 MLSGMILDDDNFK
+210 MLSGMILDDDKFK

-251 SLDIDKDKMEIPDY
+251 SLDIDKDEMEIPDY
-265 VEITADA
+265 VEITAD
-272 TNFEL
+272 TTDFEL
-277 STTMTVAINDIFN
+277 STTMTVAMNDIFN
-290 NVDFSKVDDKVDEL
+290 DVDFSKVDDKVDEL
-304 KDSLDELDDA
+304 KDSLDELEDA
-314 ANQLVD
+314 AEQLVD
-320 GSSQLYDGISTLLDK
+320 GSSQLYDGIGTLLDK
-335 SGTLIDGIN
+335 SGTLIEGIDK
-344 QLYDGAEQ
+344 LYDGAEQ
-352 VNSGAKQLDS
+352 VNSGAKKLDS
-362 GAGDL
+362 GADGL
-367 SNGAKT
+367 SSGAKT

-378 SKLKSGASQL
+378 SKLKN
-388 DSGASQ
+388 GASQ
-394 LDSGLGTLA
+394 LDSGLATLA

-426 LGKLSSNSSTL
+426 LGKLSSNSATL
-437 NGGAEQVFNT
+437 NSGAEQVFNT

-469 NYDSVLEKLIG
+469 NYDSVLEGLIS

-501 TVNSQKDVIRTAV
+501 TVNSQKDVIITAV

-546 QVSEEVQAQVS
+546 QVSKEVQAQVS
-557 TAVATQMSSSAV
+557 TAVSTQMSSSAV
-569 QATIE
+569 QTAID
-574 SNTEAQIQNL
+574 SNTEAQIQSL

-610 SLEALKTQ
+610 SLQALKTQ

-624 FYQGVISYTAGVD
+624 FYQGVLSYTAGVD
-637 KANEGAQQI
+637 QANEGAQQI
-646 LSGTYTL
+646 LAGTYTL
-653 KDGTSSLVSGAGQL
+653 KDGTGSLVSGAGQL

-679 ELKSG
+679 
-684 TSTLKDGTSSLKSG
+684 TLKDGTSSLKSG
-698 AKTLKN
+698 VKTLKN
-704 GTSSLSSGTTT
+704 GTSSLSDGTKS
-715 LLDGIATLK
+715 LFEGVGTLK
-724 NGGKTLVDGVQKLND
+724 DGSAALVDGVKQLND

-757 SIVDAANGDVKD
+757 SIVDAANGDVRD

-777 QKASKKYTSYSGIS
+777 QKASKKYNNYSGIS

>member
-1 MKNTNKNNNHKFL
+1 MKKTNKNNNHKFL

-39 AYSAGADNLAQTLGV
+39 AYSAGADNTAQALGV
-54 QTGSTVE
+54 QTESTVE
-61 AVKKASTTKDAL
+61 AVKKASTTKEAL

-103 VDTNGKVKDV
+103 VDTKGKVKDV

-137 WAAKGEDIYYQGT
+137 WAAKGDDIYYQGT

-158 LKLTYK
+158 LKLSYK
-164 LDGKTVSADEIAG
+164 LNGKTVSADEIAG

-202 EEVNVPFL
+202 KEVNVPFL
-210 MLSGMILDDDNFK
+210 MLSGMILDNDNFK

-251 SLDIDKDKMEIPDY
+251 SLDIDKDEMEIPDY
-265 VEITADA
+265 VEITADT

-277 STTMTVAINDIFN
+277 STTMTVAMNDIFN
-290 NVDFSKVDDKVDEL
+290 DVDFSKVDDKVDEL
-304 KDSLDELDDA
+304 KDSLDELEDA
-314 ANQLVD
+314 AEQLVD
-320 GSSQLYDGISTLLDK
+320 GSSQLYDGIGTLLDK
-335 SGTLIDGIN
+335 SGTLIEGIDK
-344 QLYDGAEQ
+344 LYDGAEQ
-352 VNSGAKQLDS
+352 VNSGAKKLDS
-362 GAGDL
+362 GADGL

-378 SKLKSGASQL
+378 AKLKS
-388 DSGASQ
+388 
-394 LDSGLGTLA
+394 
-403 GGASQVDNG
+403 GASQVDNG

-426 LGKLSSNSSTL
+426 LGKLSSNSATL
-437 NGGAEQVFNT
+437 NGGAEQMFNK
-447 LLSTADTQIAAAGLT
+447 LLSTADILIAASGLK

-469 NYDSVLEKLIG
+469 NYDSVLEGLIS

-557 TAVATQMSSSAV
+557 TAVSTQMSTSAV
-569 QATIE
+569 QATID
-574 SNTEAQIQNL
+574 SNTEAQIQSL

-597 IQAGVAKAQAGRK
+597 IQAGVVKAQAGRK
-610 SLEALKTQ
+610 LLQALKTQ

-624 FYQGVISYTAGVD
+624 FYQGLLSYTAGVD
-637 KANEGAQQI
+637 QANEGAQQI
-646 LSGTYTL
+646 LAGTYTL
-653 KDGTSSLVSGAGQL
+653 KDGTGSLVSGAGQL

-698 AKTLKN
+698 VKTLKN
-704 GTSSLSSGTTT
+704 GTSSLSNGTKS
-715 LLDGIATLK
+715 LFEGVGTLK
-724 NGGKTLVDGVQKLND
+724 DGSAALVDGVKQLND

-757 SIVDAANGDVKD
+757 SIVDAANGDVQD

-777 QKASKKYTSYSGIS
+777 QKASKKYNNYSGIS

>member
-1 MKNTNKNNNHKFL
+1 MKKTNKNNNHKFL

-39 AYSAGADNLAQTLGV
+39 AYSAGADNTAQALGV
-54 QTGSTVE
+54 QTESTVE
-61 AVKKASTTKDAL
+61 AVKKASTTKEAL

-103 VDTNGKVKDV
+103 VDAKGKVKDV

-137 WAAKGEDIYYQGT
+137 WAANGDDIYYQGT

-158 LKLTYK
+158 LKLSYK
-164 LDGKTVSADEIAG
+164 LNGKTVSADEIAG

-251 SLDIDKDKMEIPDY
+251 SLDIDKDEMEIPDY
-265 VEITADA
+265 VEITAD
-272 TNFEL
+272 TTDFEL
-277 STTMTVAINDIFN
+277 STTMTVAMNDIFN
-290 NVDFSKVDDKVDEL
+290 DVDFSKVDDKVDEL
-304 KDSLDELDDA
+304 KDSLDELEDA
-314 ANQLVD
+314 AEQLVD
-320 GSSQLYDGISTLLDK
+320 GSSQLYDGIGTLLDK
-335 SGTLIDGIN
+335 SGTLIEGIDK
-344 QLYDGAEQ
+344 LYDGAEQ
-352 VNSGAKQLDS
+352 VNSGAKKLDS
-362 GAGDL
+362 GADGL
-367 SNGAKT
+367 SSGAKT

-378 SKLKSGASQL
+378 AKLKN
-388 DSGASQ
+388 
-394 LDSGLGTLA
+394 
-403 GGASQVDNG
+403 GASQVDNG

-426 LGKLSSNSSTL
+426 LGKLSSNSATL

-469 NYDSVLEKLIG
+469 NYDSVLEGLIS

-557 TAVATQMSSSAV
+557 TAVSTQMSSSAV
-569 QATIE
+569 QTAID
-574 SNTEAQIQNL
+574 SNTEAQIQSL

-610 SLEALKTQ
+610 SLQALKTQ

-624 FYQGVISYTAGVD
+624 FYQGVLSYTAGVD
-637 KANEGAQQI
+637 QANEGAQQI
-646 LSGTYTL
+646 LAGTYTL
-653 KDGTSSLVSGAGQL
+653 KDGTGSLVSGAGQL

-698 AKTLKN
+698 VKTLKN
-704 GTSSLSSGTTT
+704 GTSSLSDGTKS
-715 LLDGIATLK
+715 LFEGVGTLK
-724 NGGKTLVDGVQKLND
+724 DGSAALVDGVKQLND

-757 SIVDAANGDVKD
+757 SIVDAANGDVRD

-777 QKASKKYTSYSGIS
+777 QKASKKYNNYSGIS
-791 DDMDG
+791 DDMNG

>member
-1 MKNTNKNNNHKFL
+1 MKKNNKNNNHKFL

-39 AYSAGADNLAQTLGV
+39 AYSAGADNTAQALGV
-54 QTGSTVE
+54 QTESTVE
-61 AVKKASTTKDAL
+61 AVKKASTTKEAL

-103 VDTNGKVKDV
+103 VDTKGKVKDV

-137 WAAKGEDIYYQGT
+137 WAANGDDIYYQGT
-150 GTTELPVK
+150 GTTKLPVK
-158 LKLTYK
+158 LKLSYK
-164 LDGKTVSADEIAG
+164 LNGKTVSADEIAG

-202 EEVNVPFL
+202 KEVNVPFL
-210 MLSGMILDDDNFK
+210 MLSGMILDDDKFK

-251 SLDIDKDKMEIPDY
+251 SLDIDKDEMEIPDY
-265 VEITADA
+265 VEITAD
-272 TNFEL
+272 TTDFEL
-277 STTMTVAINDIFN
+277 STTMTVAMNDIFN
-290 NVDFSKVDDKVDEL
+290 DVDFSKVDDKVDEL
-304 KDSLDELDDA
+304 KDSLDELEDA
-314 ANQLVD
+314 AEQLVD
-320 GSSQLYDGISTLLDK
+320 GSSQLYDGIGTLLDK
-335 SGTLIDGIN
+335 SGTLIEGIDK
-344 QLYDGAEQ
+344 LYDGAEQ
-352 VNSGAKQLDS
+352 VNSGAKKLAS
-362 GAGDL
+362 GADGL
-367 SNGAKT
+367 SR
-373 LDDGA
+373 GA
-378 SKLKSGASQL
+378 SKLKNGASQL

-394 LDSGLGTLA
+394 LDSGLATLA
-403 GGASQVDNG
+403 GGASQVDSG

-426 LGKLSSNSSTL
+426 LGKLSSNSATL

-469 NYDSVLEKLIG
+469 NYDSVLEGLIS

-557 TAVATQMSSSAV
+557 TAVSTQMSTSAV
-569 QATIE
+569 QAAIE
-574 SNTEAQIQNL
+574 SNTASQIQSL

-610 SLEALKTQ
+610 SLQALKTQ

-624 FYQGVISYTAGVD
+624 FYQGVLSYTAGVD
-637 KANEGAQQI
+637 QANEGAQQI
-646 LSGTYTL
+646 LAGTYTL
-653 KDGTSSLVSGAGQL
+653 KDGTGSLVSGAGQL

-698 AKTLKN
+698 VKTLKN
-704 GTSSLSSGTTT
+704 GTSSLSNGTKS
-715 LLDGIATLK
+715 LFEGVGTLK
-724 NGGKTLVDGVQKLND
+724 DGSAALVDGVKQLND

-757 SIVDAANGDVKD
+757 SIVDAANGDVRD

-777 QKASKKYTSYSGIS
+777 QKASKKYNNYSGIS

>member
-1 MKNTNKNNNHKFL
+1 MKKTNKNNNHKFL

-39 AYSAGADNLAQTLGV
+39 AYSAGADNTAQALGV
-54 QTGSTVE
+54 QTESTVE
-61 AVKKASTTKDAL
+61 AVKKASTTKEAL

-103 VDTNGKVKDV
+103 VDTKGKVKDV

-130 NEDNAYE
+130 NENNAYE
-137 WAAKGEDIYYQGT
+137 WAANGDDIYYQGT

-158 LKLTYK
+158 LKLSYK
-164 LDGKTVSADEIAG
+164 LNGKTVSADEIAG

-202 EEVNVPFL
+202 KEVNVPFL
-210 MLSGMILDDDNFK
+210 MLSGMILDNDNFK

-251 SLDIDKDKMEIPDY
+251 SLGIDKDEMEIPDY
-265 VEITADA
+265 VEITADT

-277 STTMTVAINDIFN
+277 STTMTVAMNDIFN
-290 NVDFSKVDDKVDEL
+290 DIDFSKVDDKVDEL
-304 KDSLDELDDA
+304 KDSLDELEDA
-314 ANQLVD
+314 AEQLVD
-320 GSSQLYDGISTLLDK
+320 GSSQLYDGIGTLLDK
-335 SGTLIDGIN
+335 SGTLIEGVDK
-344 QLYDGAEQ
+344 LYDGAEQ
-352 VNSGAKQLDS
+352 VNSGAKKLDS
-362 GAGDL
+362 GADGL

-378 SKLKSGASQL
+378 AKLKSGASQL

-394 LDSGLGTLA
+394 LDSGLATLA

-426 LGKLSSNSSTL
+426 LGKLSSNSATL
-437 NGGAEQVFNT
+437 NGGAEQMFNK
-447 LLSTADTQIAAAGLT
+447 LLSTADILIAASGLK

-469 NYDSVLEKLIG
+469 NYDSVLEGLIS

-557 TAVATQMSSSAV
+557 TAVSTQMSTSAV
-569 QATIE
+569 QATID
-574 SNTEAQIQNL
+574 SNTEAQIQSL
-584 IETNMNSEEVQSQ
+584 IETNMNSEEVKSQ
-597 IQAGVAKAQAGRK
+597 IQAGVVKAQAGRK
-610 SLEALKTQ
+610 LLQALKTQ

-624 FYQGVISYTAGVD
+624 FYQGLLSYTAGVD
-637 KANEGAQQI
+637 QANEGAQQI
-646 LSGTYTL
+646 LAGTYTL
-653 KDGTSSLVSGAGQL
+653 KDGTGSLVTGAGQL

-698 AKTLKN
+698 VKTLKN
-704 GTSSLSSGTTT
+704 GTSSLSDGTKS
-715 LLDGIATLK
+715 LFEGVGTLK
-724 NGGKTLVDGVQKLND
+724 DGSAALVDGVKQLND

-757 SIVDAANGDVKD
+757 SIVDAANGDVQD

-777 QKASKKYTSYSGIS
+777 QKASKKYNNYSGIS

>member
-1 MKNTNKNNNHKFL
+1 MKKTNKNNNHKFL

-39 AYSAGADNLAQTLGV
+39 AYSAGADNTAQALGV
-54 QTGSTVE
+54 QTESTVE
-61 AVKKASTTKDAL
+61 AVKKASTTKEAL

-103 VDTNGKVKDV
+103 VDTKGKVKDV
-113 SNLKDVKN
+113 SNLKNVKN

-137 WAAKGEDIYYQGT
+137 WAAKGDDIYYQGT

-158 LKLTYK
+158 LKLSYK
-164 LDGKTVSADEIAG
+164 LNGKTVSADEIAG

-202 EEVNVPFL
+202 EKVNVPFL
-210 MLSGMILDDDNFK
+210 MLSGMILDDDKFK

-251 SLDIDKDKMEIPDY
+251 SLDIDKDEMEIPDY
-265 VEITADA
+265 VEITAD
-272 TNFEL
+272 TTDFEL
-277 STTMTVAINDIFN
+277 STTMTVAMNDIFN
-290 NVDFSKVDDKVDEL
+290 DVDFSKVDDKVDEL
-304 KDSLDELDDA
+304 KDSLDELEDA
-314 ANQLVD
+314 AEQLVD
-320 GSSQLYDGISTLLDK
+320 GSSQLYDGIGTLLDK
-335 SGTLIDGIN
+335 SGTLIEGIDK
-344 QLYDGAEQ
+344 LYDGAEQ
-352 VNSGAKQLDS
+352 VNSGAKKLDS
-362 GAGDL
+362 GADSL

-378 SKLKSGASQL
+378 SKLKN
-388 DSGASQ
+388 GASQ
-394 LDSGLGTLA
+394 LDSGLATLA

-426 LGKLSSNSSTL
+426 LGKLSSNSATL

-469 NYDSVLEKLIG
+469 NYDSVLEGLIS
-480 SLSDENA
+480 SLSDENS

-501 TVNSQKDVIRTAV
+501 TVNNQKDVIRTAV

-557 TAVATQMSSSAV
+557 TAVSTQMSTSAV
-569 QATIE
+569 QAAID
-574 SNTEAQIQNL
+574 SNTASQIQSL
-584 IETNMNSEEVQSQ
+584 IETNMNSEEVKSQ

-610 SLEALKTQ
+610 LLQALKTQ

-624 FYQGVISYTAGVD
+624 FYQGVLSYTAGVD
-637 KANEGAQQI
+637 QANEGAQQI
-646 LSGTYTL
+646 LAGTYTL
-653 KDGTSSLVSGAGQL
+653 KDGTGSLVSGAGQL

-698 AKTLKN
+698 VKTLKN
-704 GTSSLSSGTTT
+704 GTSSLSDGTKS
-715 LLDGIATLK
+715 LFEGVGTLK
-724 NGGKTLVDGVQKLND
+724 DGSAALVDGVKQLND

-757 SIVDAANGDVKD
+757 SIVDAANGDVQD

-777 QKASKKYTSYSGIS
+777 QKASNKYNNYSGIS

>member
-1 MKNTNKNNNHKFL
+1 MKKTNKNNNHKIL
-14 SKNYIKGAISG
+14 NKNYIKGAISG

-39 AYSAGADNLAQTLGV
+39 AYSAGADNTAQALGV
-54 QTGSTVE
+54 QTESTVE
-61 AVKKASTTKDAL
+61 AVKKASTTKEAL

-103 VDTNGKVKDV
+103 VDTKGKVKDV

-137 WAAKGEDIYYQGT
+137 WAANGDDIYYQGT

-158 LKLTYK
+158 LKLSYK
-164 LDGKTVSADEIAG
+164 LNGKTVSADEIAG

-210 MLSGMILDDDNFK
+210 MLSGMILDDDKFK

-251 SLDIDKDKMEIPDY
+251 SLDIDKDEMEIPDY
-265 VEITADA
+265 VEITAD
-272 TNFEL
+272 TTDFEL
-277 STTMTVAINDIFN
+277 STTMTVAMNDIFN
-290 NVDFSKVDDKVDEL
+290 DVDFSKVDDKVDEL
-304 KDSLDELDDA
+304 KDSLDELEDA
-314 ANQLVD
+314 AEQLVD
-320 GSSQLYDGISTLLDK
+320 GSSQLYDGIGTLLDK
-335 SGTLIDGIN
+335 SGTLIEGIDK
-344 QLYDGAEQ
+344 LYDGAEQ
-352 VNSGAKQLDS
+352 VNSGAKKLDS
-362 GAGDL
+362 GADGL
-367 SNGAKT
+367 SSGAKT
-373 LDDGA
+373 LDD
-378 SKLKSGASQL
+378 GASQL

-394 LDSGLGTLA
+394 LDSGLATLA

-426 LGKLSSNSSTL
+426 LGKLSSNSATL

-447 LLSTADTQIAAAGLT
+447 LLSTADTLIATSGLT

-469 NYDSVLEKLIG
+469 NYDSVLEGLIS

-557 TAVATQMSSSAV
+557 TAVSTQMSTSAV
-569 QATIE
+569 QAAID
-574 SNTEAQIQNL
+574 SNTASQIQSL

-610 SLEALKTQ
+610 LLQALKTQ

-624 FYQGVISYTAGVD
+624 FYQGLLSYTAGVD
-637 KANEGAQQI
+637 QANEGAQQI
-646 LSGTYTL
+646 LAGTYTL
-653 KDGTSSLVSGAGQL
+653 KDGTGSLVSGAGQL

-698 AKTLKN
+698 VKTLKN
-704 GTSSLSSGTTT
+704 GISSLSDGTKS
-715 LLDGIATLK
+715 LFEGVGTLK
-724 NGGKTLVDGVQKLND
+724 DGSAALVDGVKQLNN

-757 SIVDAANGDVKD
+757 SIVDAANGDVQD

-777 QKASKKYTSYSGIS
+777 QKASKKYNNYSGIS

>member
-1 MKNTNKNNNHKFL
+1 MKKNNKNNNHKFL
-14 SKNYIKGAISG
+14 NKNYIKGAISG

-39 AYSAGADNLAQTLGV
+39 AYSAGADNTAQALGV
-54 QTGSTVE
+54 QTESTVE
-61 AVKKASTTKDAL
+61 AVKKASTTKEAL

-103 VDTNGKVKDV
+103 VDTKGKVKDV

-137 WAAKGEDIYYQGT
+137 WAANGDDIYYQGT

-158 LKLTYK
+158 LKLSYK
-164 LDGKTVSADEIAG
+164 LNGKTVSADEIAG

-202 EEVNVPFL
+202 QEVNVPFL
-210 MLSGMILDDDNFK
+210 MLSGMILDDDKFK
-223 NVEVSNGKAINDGTR
+223 NVEVSNGKAVNDGTR

-251 SLDIDKDKMEIPDY
+251 SLDIDKDEMEIPDY
-265 VEITADA
+265 VEITAD
-272 TNFEL
+272 TTDFEL
-277 STTMTVAINDIFN
+277 STTMTVAMNDIFN
-290 NVDFSKVDDKVDEL
+290 DVDFSKVDDKVDEL
-304 KDSLDELDDA
+304 KDSLDELEDA
-314 ANQLVD
+314 AEQLVD
-320 GSSQLYDGISTLLDK
+320 GSSQLYDGIGTLLDK
-335 SGTLIDGIN
+335 SGTLIEGIDK
-344 QLYDGAEQ
+344 LYDGAEQ
-352 VNSGAKQLDS
+352 VNSGAKKLDN
-362 GAGDL
+362 GADGL
-367 SNGAKT
+367 SSGAKT

-378 SKLKSGASQL
+378 AKLKNGASQL
-388 DSGASQ
+388 DGGASQ
-394 LDSGLGTLA
+394 LDSGLATLA

-426 LGKLSSNSSTL
+426 LGKLSSNSATL

-469 NYDSVLEKLIG
+469 NYDSVLEGLIS
-480 SLSDENA
+480 SLSDEDS

-514 EATVRKSVTE
+514 EAKVRKSVTE

-557 TAVATQMSSSAV
+557 TAVSTQMSSSAV
-569 QATIE
+569 QTAID
-574 SNTEAQIQNL
+574 SNTEAQIQSL

-597 IQAGVAKAQAGRK
+597 IKAGVAKAQAGRK
-610 SLEALKTQ
+610 SLQALKTQ

-624 FYQGVISYTAGVD
+624 FYQGVLSYTAGVD
-637 KANEGAQQI
+637 QANKGAQQI
-646 LSGTYTL
+646 LAGTYTL
-653 KDGTSSLVSGAGQL
+653 KDGTGSLVSGAGQL

-698 AKTLKN
+698 VKTLKN
-704 GTSSLSSGTTT
+704 GTGSLSNGTTT

-724 NGGKTLVDGVQKLND
+724 NGGKTLVDGVQQLND

-777 QKASKKYTSYSGIS
+777 QKASKKYNNYSGIS

>member
-1 MKNTNKNNNHKFL
+1 MKKNNKNNNHKFL

-39 AYSAGADNLAQTLGV
+39 AYSAGADNTAQALGV
-54 QTGSTVE
+54 QTESTVE
-61 AVKKASTTKDAL
+61 AVKKASTTKEAL

-103 VDTNGKVKDV
+103 VDTKGKVKDV
-113 SNLKDVKN
+113 SNLKGVKN

-137 WAAKGEDIYYQGT
+137 WAANGDDIYYQGT

-158 LKLTYK
+158 LKLSYK
-164 LDGKTVSADEIAG
+164 LNGKTVSADEIAG

-202 EEVNVPFL
+202 KEVNVPFL
-210 MLSGMILDDDNFK
+210 MLSGMILDDDKFK

-251 SLDIDKDKMEIPDY
+251 SLDINKDEMEIPDY
-265 VEITADA
+265 VEITAD
-272 TNFEL
+272 TTDFEL
-277 STTMTVAINDIFN
+277 STTMTVAMNDIFN
-290 NVDFSKVDDKVDEL
+290 DVDFSKVDDKVDEL
-304 KDSLDELDDA
+304 KDSLDELEDA
-314 ANQLVD
+314 AEQLVD
-320 GSSQLYDGISTLLDK
+320 GSSQLYDGIGTLLDK
-335 SGTLIDGIN
+335 SGTLIEGIDR
-344 QLYDGAEQ
+344 LYDGAEQ
-352 VNSGAKQLDS
+352 VNSGAKKLDS
-362 GAGDL
+362 GADGL
-367 SNGAKT
+367 SSGAKT

-378 SKLKSGASQL
+378 AKLKNGASQL
-388 DSGASQ
+388 DS
-394 LDSGLGTLA
+394 
-403 GGASQVDNG
+403 G

-426 LGKLSSNSSTL
+426 LGKLSSNSATL

-469 NYDSVLEKLIG
+469 NYDSVLEGLIS

-557 TAVATQMSSSAV
+557 TAVSTQMSTSAV
-569 QATIE
+569 QATID
-574 SNTEAQIQNL
+574 SNTETQIQSL

-610 SLEALKTQ
+610 SLQALKTQ

-624 FYQGVISYTAGVD
+624 FYQGVLSYTAGVD
-637 KANEGAQQI
+637 QANEGAQQI
-646 LSGTYTL
+646 LAGTYTL
-653 KDGTSSLVSGAGQL
+653 KDGTGSLVSGAGQL

-698 AKTLKN
+698 VKTLKN
-704 GTSSLSSGTTT
+704 GTSSLSDGTKS
-715 LLDGIATLK
+715 LFEGVGTLK
-724 NGGKTLVDGVQKLND
+724 DGSAALVDGVKQLND

-777 QKASKKYTSYSGIS
+777 QKASKKYNNYSGIS
-791 DDMDG
+791 DDMNG

>member
-1 MKNTNKNNNHKFL
+1 MKKNNKNNNHKFL

-54 QTGSTVE
+54 QTGNTVD
-61 AVKKASTTKDAL
+61 AVKKSSTTKEAL

-93 KIIVSDWLKG
+93 KIIVSDWIKG
-103 VDTNGKVKDV
+103 ISTNGKVKDV

-130 NEDNAYE
+130 NENNAYE
-137 WAAKGEDIYYQGT
+137 WAAKGDDIYYQGT
-150 GTTELPVK
+150 GTSELPVK
-158 LKLTYK
+158 LKLSYK

-210 MLSGMILDDDNFK
+210 MLSGMILDDDNFR

-246 PGMQD
+246 PGMQN

-272 TNFEL
+272 TDFEL

-314 ANQLVD
+314 ADQLVD
-320 GSSQLYDGISTLLDK
+320 GSSQLYDGIGTLLDK

-352 VNSGAKQLDS
+352 VSSGAKKLDG

-367 SNGAKT
+367 SDGAKT

-394 LDSGLGTLA
+394 LDSGLATLA
-403 GGASQVDNG
+403 GGASQVDSG

-426 LGKLSSNSSTL
+426 LGELSGNSSTL
-437 NGGAEQVFNT
+437 NSGAEQVFNT

-469 NYDSVLEKLIG
+469 NYDTVLENLIA

-487 QKLAYNTALETVTA
+487 QALAYKTALETVTA

-557 TAVATQMSSSAV
+557 TAVSTQMSSSAV
-569 QATIE
+569 QAAID

-584 IETNMNSEEVQSQ
+584 IDTNMNSEEVQSR
-597 IQAGVAKAQAGRK
+597 IKAGVAEAQAGRK

-624 FYQGVISYTAGVD
+624 FYNGVLSYTAGVD
-637 KANEGAQQI
+637 KATEGAQQI

-653 KDGTSSLVSGAGQL
+653 KSGTGSLVSGAGQL
-667 KNGSSSLKSGTS
+667 KSGSSSLKSGTS

-704 GTSSLSSGTTT
+704 GTSSLSSGAKS
-715 LLDGIATLK
+715 LFEGVGTLK
-724 NGGKTLVDGVQKLND
+724 DGSAALVDGVKQLND

-757 SIVDAANGDVKD
+757 SIVDAANGEAKDV
-769 IIDRFKAV
+769 IDRFKAV
-777 QKASKKYTSYSGIS
+777 QKASKKYTNYSGIS

>member
-1 MKNTNKNNNHKFL
+1 MKKTNKNNNHKFL

-39 AYSAGADNLAQTLGV
+39 AYSAGADNTAQALGV
-54 QTGSTVE
+54 QTESTVE
-61 AVKKASTTKDAL
+61 AVKKASTTKEAL

-103 VDTNGKVKDV
+103 VDTKGKVKDV
-113 SNLKDVKN
+113 SNLKGVKN

-137 WAAKGEDIYYQGT
+137 WAANGDDIYYQGT

-158 LKLTYK
+158 LKLSYK
-164 LDGKTVSADEIAG
+164 LNGKTVSADEIAG

-251 SLDIDKDKMEIPDY
+251 SLDIDKDEMEIPDY
-265 VEITADA
+265 VEITADT

-277 STTMTVAINDIFN
+277 STTMTVAMNDIFN
-290 NVDFSKVDDKVDEL
+290 DVDFSKVDDKVDEL
-304 KDSLDELDDA
+304 KDSLDELEDA
-314 ANQLVD
+314 AEQLVD
-320 GSSQLYDGISTLLDK
+320 GSSQLYDGIGTLLDK
-335 SGTLIDGIN
+335 SGTLIEGIDK
-344 QLYDGAEQ
+344 LYDGAEQ
-352 VNSGAKQLDS
+352 VNSGAKKLDS
-362 GAGDL
+362 GADGL
-367 SNGAKT
+367 SSGAKT

-378 SKLKSGASQL
+378 SKLKN
-388 DSGASQ
+388 GASQ
-394 LDSGLGTLA
+394 LDSGLATLA
-403 GGASQVDNG
+403 GGASQVDSG

-426 LGKLSSNSSTL
+426 LGKLSSNSATL

-469 NYDSVLEKLIG
+469 NYDSVLEGLIS

-557 TAVATQMSSSAV
+557 TAVSTQMSTSAV
-569 QATIE
+569 QAAID
-574 SNTEAQIQNL
+574 SNTASQIQSL
-584 IETNMNSEEVQSQ
+584 IETNMNSEEVKSQ

-610 SLEALKTQ
+610 SLQALKTQ

-624 FYQGVISYTAGVD
+624 FYQGVLSYTAGVD
-637 KANEGAQQI
+637 QANEGAQQI
-646 LSGTYTL
+646 LAGTYTL
-653 KDGTSSLVSGAGQL
+653 KDGTGSLVSGAGQL
-667 KNGSSSLKSGTS
+667 KNGSSC
-679 ELKSG
+679 LKSG

-698 AKTLKN
+698 VKTLKN
-704 GTSSLSSGTTT
+704 GTSSLSDGTKS
-715 LLDGIATLK
+715 LFEGVGTLK
-724 NGGKTLVDGVQKLND
+724 DGSAALVDGVKQLND

-757 SIVDAANGDVKD
+757 SIVDAANGDVQD

-777 QKASKKYTSYSGIS
+777 QKASKKYNNYSGIS

>member
-1 MKNTNKNNNHKFL
+1 MKKTNKNNNHKFL

-39 AYSAGADNLAQTLGV
+39 AYSAGADNTAQALGV
-54 QTGSTVE
+54 QTESTVE
-61 AVKKASTTKDAL
+61 AVKKASTTKEAL

-84 IADASGAAK
+84 IADANGAAK

-103 VDTNGKVKDV
+103 VDTKGKVKDV

-137 WAAKGEDIYYQGT
+137 WAANGDDIYYQGT

-158 LKLTYK
+158 LKLSYK
-164 LDGKTVSADEIAG
+164 LNGKTVSADEIAG

-251 SLDIDKDKMEIPDY
+251 SLDIDKDEMEIPDY
-265 VEITADA
+265 VEITAD
-272 TNFEL
+272 TTDFEL
-277 STTMTVAINDIFN
+277 STTMTVAMNDIFN
-290 NVDFSKVDDKVDEL
+290 DVDFSKVDDKVDEL
-304 KDSLDELDDA
+304 KDSLDELEDA
-314 ANQLVD
+314 AEQLVD
-320 GSSQLYDGISTLLDK
+320 GSSQLYDGIGTLLDK
-335 SGTLIDGIN
+335 SGTLIEGIDK
-344 QLYDGAEQ
+344 LYDGAEQ
-352 VNSGAKQLDS
+352 VNSGAK
-362 GAGDL
+362 
-367 SNGAKT
+367 K
-373 LDDGA
+373 
-378 SKLKSGASQL
+378 L

-394 LDSGLGTLA
+394 LDSGLATLA
-403 GGASQVDNG
+403 GSASQVDNG

-426 LGKLSSNSSTL
+426 LGKLSSNSATL

-469 NYDSVLEKLIG
+469 NYDSVLEGLIS

-557 TAVATQMSSSAV
+557 TAVSTQMSSSAV
-569 QATIE
+569 QTAID
-574 SNTEAQIQNL
+574 SNTEAQIQSL

-610 SLEALKTQ
+610 SLQALKTQ

-624 FYQGVISYTAGVD
+624 FYQGVLSYTAGVD
-637 KANEGAQQI
+637 QANEGAQQI
-646 LSGTYTL
+646 LAGTYTL
-653 KDGTSSLVSGAGQL
+653 KDGTGSLVSGAGQL

-698 AKTLKN
+698 VKTLKN
-704 GTSSLSSGTTT
+704 GTSSLSDGTKS
-715 LLDGIATLK
+715 LFEGVGTLK
-724 NGGKTLVDGVQKLND
+724 DGSAALVDGVKQLND

-757 SIVDAANGDVKD
+757 SIVDAANGDVRD

-777 QKASKKYTSYSGIS
+777 QKASKKYNNYSGIS

>member
-1 MKNTNKNNNHKFL
+1 MKKNNKNNNHKIL
-14 SKNYIKGAISG
+14 NKNYIKGAISG

-39 AYSAGADNLAQTLGV
+39 AYSAGADNTAQALGV
-54 QTGSTVE
+54 QTESTVE
-61 AVKKASTTKDAL
+61 AVKKASTTKEAL

-103 VDTNGKVKDV
+103 VDTKGKVKDV

-137 WAAKGEDIYYQGT
+137 WAANGDDIYYQGT

-158 LKLTYK
+158 LKLSYK
-164 LDGKTVSADEIAG
+164 LNGKTVSADEIAG

-210 MLSGMILDDDNFK
+210 MLSGMILDDDKFK

-246 PGMQD
+246 PGMQE
-251 SLDIDKDKMEIPDY
+251 SLDIDKDEMEIPDY
-265 VEITADA
+265 VEITAD
-272 TNFEL
+272 TTDFEL
-277 STTMTVAINDIFN
+277 STTMTVAMNDIFN
-290 NVDFSKVDDKVDEL
+290 DVDFSKVDDKVDEL
-304 KDSLDELDDA
+304 KDSLDELEDA
-314 ANQLVD
+314 AEQLVD
-320 GSSQLYDGISTLLDK
+320 GSSQLYDGIGTLLDK
-335 SGTLIDGIN
+335 SGTLIEGIDK
-344 QLYDGAEQ
+344 LYDGAEQ
-352 VNSGAKQLDS
+352 VNSGAKKLDS

-378 SKLKSGASQL
+378 AKLKSGASQL

-394 LDSGLGTLA
+394 LDSGLATLA

-412 AASLSSYVATLAGG
+412 AASLSSYVATLADG
-426 LGKLSSNSSTL
+426 LGKLSSNSATL

-447 LLSTADTQIAAAGLT
+447 LLSTADTLIATSGLT

-469 NYDSVLEKLIG
+469 NYDSVLEGLIS
-480 SLSDENA
+480 SLSDENS

-501 TVNSQKDVIRTAV
+501 TVNSQKDVIKTAV

-531 LGMTADQYDAAVAAG
+531 LGMTADQYDDAVAAG

-557 TAVATQMSSSAV
+557 TAVSTQMSSSAV
-569 QATIE
+569 QATID
-574 SNTEAQIQNL
+574 SNTEAQIQSL
-584 IETNMNSEEVQSQ
+584 IETNMNSEEVLSQ
-597 IQAGVAKAQAGRK
+597 IQAGIAKAQAGRK
-610 SLEALKTQ
+610 LLQALKTQ
-618 LDSYNT
+618 LDNYNT
-624 FYQGVISYTAGVD
+624 FYQGLLSYTAGVD
-637 KANEGAQQI
+637 QANEGAQQI
-646 LSGTYTL
+646 LAGTYTL

-667 KNGSSSLKSGTS
+667 KNGSSSLKNGTS

-698 AKTLKN
+698 VKTLKN
-704 GTSSLSSGTTT
+704 GTGSLSNGTTT

-757 SIVDAANGDVKD
+757 SIVDAANGDVQD

>member
-1 MKNTNKNNNHKFL
+1 MKKNNKNNNHKLL
-14 SKNYIKGAISG
+14 SKNYIKGALSG

-61 AVKKASTTKDAL
+61 AVKKSSTTKEAL

-84 IADASGAAK
+84 IADASGSAK

-103 VDTNGKVKDV
+103 VSTNGKVKDV

-137 WAAKGEDIYYQGT
+137 WAAKGDDIYYQGT

-158 LKLTYK
+158 LKLSYK
-164 LDGKTVSADEIAG
+164 LNGKTVSADEIAG

-304 KDSLDELDDA
+304 KDSLDELEDA
-314 ANQLVD
+314 ADQLVD
-320 GSSQLYDGISTLLDK
+320 GSSQLYDGIGTLLDK
-335 SGTLIDGIN
+335 SGTLIEGIDK
-344 QLYDGAEQ
+344 LYDGAEQ
-352 VNSGAKQLDS
+352 VSSGAKQLDS

-394 LDSGLGTLA
+394 LDSGLATLA

-437 NGGAEQVFNT
+437 NSGAEQVFNT

-469 NYDSVLEKLIG
+469 NYASVLDSLIS

-557 TAVATQMSSSAV
+557 TAVSTQMSSSAV
-569 QATIE
+569 QATID
-574 SNTEAQIQNL
+574 SNTEAQIQSL

-597 IQAGVAKAQAGRK
+597 IQAGVAKAQSGRK
-610 SLEALKTQ
+610 SLQALKTQ

-624 FYQGVISYTAGVD
+624 FYQGVLSYTAGVD
-637 KANEGAQQI
+637 QANEGAQQI
-646 LSGTYTL
+646 LAGTYTL
-653 KDGTSSLVSGAGQL
+653 KDGTGSLVSGAGQL
-667 KNGSSSLKSGTS
+667 KSGSSSLKSGTS

-704 GTSSLSSGTTT
+704 GTSSLSSGAKS
-715 LLDGIATLK
+715 LFDGVGTLK
-724 NGGKTLVDGVQKLND
+724 DGSAALVDGVKKLND

-777 QKASKKYTSYSGIS
+777 QKASKKYNNYSGIS